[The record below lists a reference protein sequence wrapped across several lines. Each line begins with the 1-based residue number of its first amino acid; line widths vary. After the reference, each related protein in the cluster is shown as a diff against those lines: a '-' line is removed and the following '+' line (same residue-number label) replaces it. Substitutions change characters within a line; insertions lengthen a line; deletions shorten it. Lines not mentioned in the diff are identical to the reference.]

1 MKPLPED
8 NDVLVSTLLF
18 LLTRYTMDQDPLVGK
33 AIVQHLEMLQAR
45 SKTSQSSLINTC
57 ERLCKHWRGAFEI
70 AERSNAAAQN
80 PLIRVF
86 ISLEKIYV

>member
-33 AIVQHLEMLQAR
+33 AIVEHLEMLKSHSEKAP
-45 SKTSQSSLINTC
+45 QSSLINTC
-57 ERLCKHWRGAFEI
+57 ERLRKHWRGTLSIQEGGKVQC
-70 AERSNAAAQN
+70 RS
-80 PLIRVF
+80 LKSIDT
-86 ISLEKIYV
+86 SLH

>member
-18 LLTRYTMDQDPLVGK
+18 LLTRYTMEQDPLVGK

-57 ERLCKHWRGAFEI
+57 ERLCKHWRGAL
-70 AERSNAAAQN
+70 S
-80 PLIRVF
+80 IRDSGKVQCCSPKS
-86 ISLEKIYV
+86 IDTSIH